1 MPIYEPL
8 FNTLLS
14 SENRMHKKVVVHVDT
29 GIREGA
35 ILRRYMDLPKYLD
48 MLRSSTVYVSRVD
61 GFTDKLEGVLTP
73 SIRARII
80 KAYSDGQIH
89 YDADTFIRRLR
100 ENIYVS
106 CWTLSAHD
114 NMALWKLYSSAST
127 GIAITTTKEQLIR
140 SCAEWAAEECVQ
152 IFKVEYIDHL
162 KNPDM
167 IIGSYSDPLRFKH
180 KAYKY
185 ETEIRVVISR
195 AGTKMNN
202 QNPKGI
208 RLPINLDTLVRSVVV
223 APEAGSWFYDL
234 VSDVTS
240 KYRLCVPVRKSKL
253 AYVGSELNKQLNSD
267 R

>member
-1 MPIYEPL
+1 M
-8 FNTLLS
+8 N
-14 SENRMHKKVVVHVDT
+14 KKEVVVDT

-73 SIRARII
+73 SIRVGIN
-80 KAYSDGQIH
+80 KAYSDGKID
-89 YDADTFIRRLR
+89 YDADEFIRRLR
-100 ENIYVS
+100 KNIYVN
-106 CWTLSAHD
+106 CWTLSAHN
-114 NMALWKLYSSAST
+114 NMALWKLYSSASI

-140 SCAEWAAEECVQ
+140 SCADWTTDKCVK

-162 KNPDM
+162 KNQDM

-195 AGTKMNN
+195 AGTETDNP
-202 QNPKGI
+202 NPKGI

-223 APEAGSWFYDL
+223 APEADSWFYDL

-240 KYRLCVPVRKSKL
+240 KYRLSAPVRKSKL
-253 AYVGSELNKQLNSD
+253 AYVGSKLNKQL
-267 R
+267 